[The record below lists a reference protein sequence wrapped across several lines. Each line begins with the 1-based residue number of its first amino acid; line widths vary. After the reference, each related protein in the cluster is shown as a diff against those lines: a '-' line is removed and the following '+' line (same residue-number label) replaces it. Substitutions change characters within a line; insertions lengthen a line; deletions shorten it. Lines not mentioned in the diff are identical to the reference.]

1 MSPEKDE
8 IINIVQSKLAG
19 ETEQKAQVIMTKIEE
34 LIGNNDKLLEPLESR
49 IEKEIQKRMGRS

>member
-1 MSPEKDE
+1 
-8 IINIVQSKLAG
+8 
-19 ETEQKAQVIMTKIEE
+19 MTKIEE

>member
-8 IINIVQSKLAG
+8 IINIVQSKIAG

-34 LIGNNDKLLEPLESR
+34 LIGNNDKLLEPLE
-49 IEKEIQKRMGRS
+49 